1 MISPDTLFIPQ
12 LWAEDAA
19 KRMAYAIDS
28 DILWIMLWYDAVPK
42 DERGHYKGFPDLSMQ
57 CCLF

>member
-12 LWAEDAA
+12 LWANEMA
-19 KRMAYAIDS
+19 KRMEQAVDY
-28 DILWIMLWYDAVPK
+28 DILSIVLWYDAIPK
-42 DERGHYKGFPDLSMQ
+42 DERGPYKGFLDLSMQ

>member
-1 MISPDTLFIPQ
+1 MISPDTLFIQQ
-12 LWAEDAA
+12 LWANE
-19 KRMAYAIDS
+19 MAEQMKQAVDY
-28 DILWIMLWYDAVPK
+28 DILGIMLWYDAIPK

>member
-19 KRMAYAIDS
+19 KRMANAIDW
-28 DILWIMLWYDAVPK
+28 DILRIMLWYDAIPM
-42 DERGHYKGFPDLSMQ
+42 DERGHYEGFPDLSMQ